1 MSQKF
6 PTATSDEIIR
16 VLKII
21 GFRFKRQSGSSHAI
35 YYRDIDKKRTCVPIH
50 KTKELKRKT
59 LKAILLDAGL
69 TVEEFIDL
77 LKR

>member
-1 MSQKF
+1 MSPKF
-6 PTATSDEIIR
+6 PAVSSDEIIR

-35 YYRDIDKKRTCVPIH
+35 YYRDIDKKRTCVPVH
-50 KTKELKRKT
+50 KAKELKRKT